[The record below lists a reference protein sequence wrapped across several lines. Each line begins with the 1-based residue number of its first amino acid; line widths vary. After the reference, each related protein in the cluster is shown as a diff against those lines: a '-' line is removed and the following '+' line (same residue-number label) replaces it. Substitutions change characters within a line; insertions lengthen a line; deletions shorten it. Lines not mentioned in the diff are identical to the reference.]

1 MIPHFKGKNSKEIS
15 MLKKIL
21 MLIYNMNKN
30 LVCRGG
36 GWSEKQTF
44 KKQTEK
50 ERKRE
55 REKKKNHEKR
65 LE

>member
-30 LVCRGG
+30 LVCTGE
-36 GWSEKQTF
+36 GWSEK
-44 KKQTEK
+44 
-50 ERKRE
+50 
-55 REKKKNHEKR
+55 
-65 LE
+65 

>member
-1 MIPHFKGKNSKEIS
+1 MIPHFKGKNSKEIA

-21 MLIYNMNKN
+21 
-30 LVCRGG
+30 VCRGE